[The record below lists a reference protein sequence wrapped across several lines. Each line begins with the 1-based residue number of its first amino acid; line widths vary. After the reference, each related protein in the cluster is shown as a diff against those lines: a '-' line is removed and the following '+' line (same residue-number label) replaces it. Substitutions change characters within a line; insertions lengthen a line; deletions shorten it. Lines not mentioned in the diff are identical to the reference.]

1 MAGERIA
8 IMRALVIGGTG
19 LISRGIVKHLLAR
32 GAEVRAFNRGR
43 CADPASPADVRTV
56 LGDRDDADAL
66 SAVAGENFDIVIDMV
81 CFRNEQ
87 AAAAVAAFG
96 GKCRHYIF
104 CSTVCTYGTGSSST
118 VLIDELSPQHPTSGY
133 GRDKVACEQ
142 TFFAAHRAGRFAITI
157 IRPSQT
163 YGPGGPMID
172 NLEFDAVAWARIERG
187 LPVLCASDGL
197 GQWVSTH
204 RDDCGKLF
212 AYAALRPSTYG
223 KAYNATRPQ
232 HTTWSQY
239 YRQVSAALGK
249 ETELIYMPRDWIV
262 RRDPERFGLLKEIT
276 GFHGA
281 YDSSAARRDVPEF
294 DCDID
299 LTAGA
304 AEVFAD
310 QRRRGKWR
318 DSREDLAYQAMVDEA
333 VKLGQEPQP
342 A

>member
-1 MAGERIA
+1 
-8 IMRALVIGGTG
+8 MRVLVIGGTG

-32 GAEVRAFNRGR
+32 GAEVTVFNRGT
-43 CADPASPADVRTV
+43 CGGASLPADVRAV
-56 LGDRDDADAL
+56 LGDRNDATAL
-66 SAVAGENFDIVIDMV
+66 SGVAKANYDVVIDMV
-81 CFRNEQ
+81 CFRTEQ
-87 AAAAVAAFG
+87 ATAAVAAFG
-96 GKCRHYIF
+96 DKCRHYIF
-104 CSTVCTYGTGSSST
+104 CSTVCTYGTGSPST
-118 VLIDELSPQHPTSGY
+118 VLIDESFPQQPTSGY
-133 GRDKVACEQ
+133 GRDKVACERA
-142 TFFAAHRAGRFAITI
+142 FFAGHRAGRFAITI

-172 NLEFDAVAWARIERG
+172 NLEFDAVAWDRIDRG

-223 KAYNATRPQ
+223 KAYNATRQQ

-239 YRQVSAALGK
+239 YRQVSAAL
-249 ETELIYMPRDWIV
+249 EREAQLIYMPRDWIV
-262 RRDPERFGLLKEIT
+262 RRDPKRFGLLKEIT

-281 YDSSAARRDVPEF
+281 YNSAAARRDVPEF
-294 DCDID
+294 VCDID

-310 QRRRGKWR
+310 QRRRGKWK
-318 DSREDLAYQAMVDEA
+318 DSREDSAYQAMVDEA
-333 VKLGQEPQP
+333 VNLGQEPQQ

>member
-1 MAGERIA
+1 
-8 IMRALVIGGTG
+8 MRALVIGGTG

-32 GAEVRAFNRGR
+32 GVEVRAFNRGKS
-43 CADPASPADVRTV
+43 AEPPLPADVRTV
-56 LGDRDDADAL
+56 LGNRDDAEAL
-66 SAVAGENFDIVIDMV
+66 SAVAGENFDVVIDMV
-81 CFRNEQ
+81 CFRKEQ
-87 AAAAVAAFG
+87 ATAAVAAFG
-96 GKCRHYIF
+96 GKCQHYIF
-104 CSTVCTYGTGSSST
+104 CSTVCTYGTGSPST
-118 VLIDELSPQHPTSGY
+118 VLIDESYPQRPTSGY

-142 TFFAAHRAGRFAITI
+142 TFLTAHGAGRFVTTI

-172 NLEFDAVAWARIERG
+172 NLEFDAVAWDRVDRG

-212 AYAALRPSTYG
+212 AHAALRPATYG
-223 KAYNATRPQ
+223 QAYNATRQQ

-249 ETELIYMPRDWIV
+249 EAHLIYMPRDWIV
-262 RRDPERFGLLKEIT
+262 RRDPKRFGLLKEIT

-294 DCDID
+294 VCDVD
-299 LTAGA
+299 LTTGA

-310 QRRRGKWR
+310 QRRRGKWK
-318 DSREDLAYQAMVDEA
+318 DSREDSAYQAMVDEA

>member
-1 MAGERIA
+1 
-8 IMRALVIGGTG
+8 MRVLVIGGTG

-32 GAEVRAFNRGR
+32 GAEVKVFNRGT
-43 CADPASPADVRTV
+43 CGGASLPTDVRAV
-56 LGDRDDADAL
+56 LGDRNDAAAL
-66 SAVAGENFDIVIDMV
+66 SAVAKANFDVVIDMV

-87 AAAAVAAFG
+87 ATAAVAAFA

-104 CSTVCTYGTGSSST
+104 CSTVCTYGTGSPST
-118 VLIDELSPQHPTSGY
+118 VLIDESFPQQPTSGY
-133 GRDKVACEQ
+133 GRDKVACERA
-142 TFFAAHRAGRFAITI
+142 FFAGHRAGRFAITI

-172 NLEFDAVAWARIERG
+172 NLEFDAIAWDRIDRG

-223 KAYNATRPQ
+223 KAYNATRQQ

-239 YRQVSAALGK
+239 YRQVSAALEREAK
-249 ETELIYMPRDWIV
+249 LIYMPRDWIV
-262 RRDPERFGLLKEIT
+262 RRDPKRFGLLKEIT

-281 YDSSAARRDVPEF
+281 YDSAAARRDVPEF
-294 DCDID
+294 VCDID

-310 QRRRGKWR
+310 QRRRGKWK
-318 DSREDLAYQAMVDEA
+318 DSREDSAYQAMVEEA
-333 VKLGQEPQP
+333 VNLGQEPEP

>member
-1 MAGERIA
+1 
-8 IMRALVIGGTG
+8 MRTLVIGGTG

-32 GAEVRAFNRGR
+32 GAEVTVLNRGKSEGT
-43 CADPASPADVRTV
+43 PLPPEVRAV
-56 LGDRDDADAL
+56 LGDRDNRDAL
-66 SAVAGENFDIVIDMV
+66 SAVAGNNFDVVIDMV

-96 GKCRHYIF
+96 GKCQHYVF
-104 CSTVCTYGTGSSST
+104 CSTVCTYGTGSPAT
-118 VLIDELSPQHPTSGY
+118 VLIDESSPQQPTSGY
-133 GRDKVACEQ
+133 GRDKIACEQ
-142 TFFAAHRAGRFAITI
+142 TFFSAYRASRFAITI

-172 NLEFDAVAWARIERG
+172 NLEFDPVAWDRIDRG
-187 LPVLCASDGL
+187 LPVICASDGL

-212 AYAALRPSTYG
+212 AHAALRPATFG
-223 KAYNATRPQ
+223 NAYNATRQQ
-232 HTTWSQY
+232 HTTWSEY

-249 ETELIYMPRDWIV
+249 KPQLIYMPRDWIV
-262 RRDPERFGLLKEIT
+262 RRDPKRFGLLKEIT

-294 DCDID
+294 VCEVD
-299 LTAGA
+299 LTTGA

-310 QRRRGKWR
+310 QRRRGKWK
-318 DSREDLAYQAMVDEA
+318 DSREDSVYQAMVDEA

>member
-1 MAGERIA
+1 
-8 IMRALVIGGTG
+8 MRVLVIGGTG
-19 LISRGIVKHLLAR
+19 LISHGIVKHLLAR
-32 GAEVRAFNRGR
+32 GAEVKVFNRGT
-43 CADPASPADVRTV
+43 CGGASLPAHVRAV
-56 LGDRDDADAL
+56 PGDRDDAAAL
-66 SAVAGENFDIVIDMV
+66 SAVAKANFDVVIGMV

-87 AAAAVAAFG
+87 ATAAVAAFG
-96 GKCRHYIF
+96 DKCRHYIF
-104 CSTVCTYGTGSSST
+104 CSTVRTYGTGSPST
-118 VLIDELSPQHPTSGY
+118 VLIDESFPQQPTSGY
-133 GRDKVACEQ
+133 GRDKVACERA
-142 TFFAAHRAGRFAITI
+142 FFAAHRAGRFAITI

-172 NLEFDAVAWARIERG
+172 NLEFDAVAWDRIDRG

-223 KAYNATRPQ
+223 KAYNATRQQ

-239 YRQVSAALGK
+239 YRQVSAAL
-249 ETELIYMPRDWIV
+249 EREAQLIYMPRDWIV
-262 RRDPERFGLLKEIT
+262 RRDPKRFGLLKEIT

-281 YDSSAARRDVPEF
+281 YDSAAARRDVPEF
-294 DCDID
+294 VCDID

-310 QRRRGKWR
+310 QRRRGKWK
-318 DSREDLAYQAMVDEA
+318 DSREDSAYQAMVDEA
-333 VKLGQEPQP
+333 VNLGQEPQP